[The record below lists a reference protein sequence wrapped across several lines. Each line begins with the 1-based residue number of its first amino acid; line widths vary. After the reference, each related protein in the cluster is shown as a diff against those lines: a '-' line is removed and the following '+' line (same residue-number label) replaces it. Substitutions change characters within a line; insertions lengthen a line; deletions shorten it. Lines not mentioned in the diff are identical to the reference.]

1 MTFETATKPAPSRGP
16 RGRVLAIT
24 IAVLAALL
32 VLFLIFTSIYTDL
45 LWFRSVNFTSVFTTV
60 VGVRTLLFVGFGLTM
75 ALILALAMVVS
86 YRTRPDYDPRLSAS
100 MEGYR
105 QSIEPIRKWLVV
117 GTAGFLGVLSG
128 LSATAAWT
136 QWMLFRNGGSFGIQ
150 DPQFGLDVGFFVFK
164 LPFLRYLT
172 GFGFMAL
179 FLSLLLVVAVHYLY
193 GGIRVQNGLQAT
205 EAAQVQISLI
215 LGLICL
221 LKAVAYWLDR
231 YALSLKDEDFVEG
244 FTGLKYRDVEAVLPA
259 KTILTFIALV
269 CAALFFLNIFRR
281 TWTLPLVGLG
291 LLAVSALVIGGIYP
305 AIVQQFQVRPNE
317 PGKEA
322 PYISRNIQA
331 TRDAYNLSNVQN
343 DEYSAAGEPDSDS
356 LAADK
361 GTLDNIRILDPAI
374 VSPTF
379 RQLQQIR
386 TFYSFPDTLDVD
398 RYQLPQGRRGA
409 IVSTREVDLSAV
421 PPAQRNWA
429 NDTLV
434 YTHGYGLVAA
444 YDNTANPEGEPDFFA
459 EDIPPVGE
467 LEIDQPRVYF
477 GEKSPTYSIVG
488 GPGGPRELDFPDDT
502 SPTGQRTNTYTGI
515 GGVSVGSPLNR

>member
-1 MTFETATKPAPSRGP
+1 VTFDTATKPAPSRGP
-16 RGRVLAIT
+16 RGRVLAMT
-24 IAVLAALL
+24 IAVLAGLL
-32 VLFLIFTSIYTDL
+32 VVFLIFSAFYTDL
-45 LWFRSVNFTSVFTTV
+45 LWFRSVDFGGVFTTLIGTRSV
-60 VGVRTLLFVGFGLTM
+60 LFVGFGLVM
-75 ALILALAMVVS
+75 AVAVGLGMVVA

-105 QSIEPIRKWLVV
+105 QSIEPIRKWLLLGV
-117 GTAGFLGVLSG
+117 AGFLGMLAG
-128 LSATAAWT
+128 LSATSEWGR
-136 QWMLFRNGGSFGIQ
+136 WLMFRNGGSFGTQ
-150 DPQFGLDVGFFVFK
+150 DPQFGMDVGFFVFK

-172 GFGFMAL
+172 GFGFMLL
-179 FLSLLLVVAVHYLY
+179 FLTLLLVVIVHYLY
-193 GGIRVQNGLQAT
+193 GGIRLHNGLQAT
-205 EAAQVQISLI
+205 EAAQVQTSLL

-231 YALSLKDEDFVEG
+231 YALALKQEDFVEG

-259 KTILTFIALV
+259 KTILAFIAVV
-269 CAALFFLNIFRR
+269 CALLFFLNVFRR
-281 TWTLPLVGLG
+281 TWTLPLIGLG

-322 PYISRNIQA
+322 TYISRNIQA
-331 TRDAYNLSNVQN
+331 TRDAYNLSNTQSQ
-343 DEYSAAGEPDSDS
+343 EYSAVGQPDAES

-361 GTLDNIRILDPAI
+361 GTLENIRLLDPAI

-386 TFYSFPDTLDVD
+386 TFYSFPDALDVD
-398 RYQLPQGRRGA
+398 RYQLPTGRSGA

-421 PPAQRNWA
+421 PAAQRNWA

-444 YDNTANPEGEPDFFA
+444 YDNRANAEGEPEFFA
-459 EDIPPVGE
+459 EDIPPTGE
-467 LEIDQPRVYF
+467 LEVDQPRVYF

-488 GPGGPRELDFPDDT
+488 GPGGPANST
-502 SPTGQRTNTYTGI
+502 SRTTPAPR
-515 GGVSVGSPLNR
+515 GSATTPMRATAAYRSGRH